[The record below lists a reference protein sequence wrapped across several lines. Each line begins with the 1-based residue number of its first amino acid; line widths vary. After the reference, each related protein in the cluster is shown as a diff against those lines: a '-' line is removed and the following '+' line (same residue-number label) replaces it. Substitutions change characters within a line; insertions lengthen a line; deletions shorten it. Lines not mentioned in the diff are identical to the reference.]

1 MKIIHDKSKC
11 IGCGVCAAL
20 CPEYF
25 EMKAGKAHLRKSKI
39 SPGTEIEELTTKN
52 IEDCVKEAINSCPMQ
67 SIQVVNE

>member
-25 EMKAGKAHLRKSKI
+25 EMKAEKAHLRKSKT
-39 SPGTEIEELTTKN
+39 SPGTEIEELTVKN
-52 IEDCVKEAINSCPMQ
+52 IEDCVKEAINSCPTQ
-67 SIQVVNE
+67 SIQIVNE